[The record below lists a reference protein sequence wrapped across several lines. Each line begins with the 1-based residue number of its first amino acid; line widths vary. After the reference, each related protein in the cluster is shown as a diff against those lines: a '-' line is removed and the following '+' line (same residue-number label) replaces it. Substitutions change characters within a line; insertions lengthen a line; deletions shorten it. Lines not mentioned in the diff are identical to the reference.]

1 VGKLVPID
9 RNYATEQM
17 NLLILGGF
25 RPPEEIE
32 QIIMEECFR
41 PEDVAEGDAIWV
53 GQEVA
58 RAWAAKLEDE
68 RSWLA
73 ETDVDKLDAAFAA
86 LRACR
91 IIALHQAGMERS
103 DGLTEVSHE
112 YDAAGAEASGVVGYC
127 FYHQQDVER
136 AIAGHYLLLAFGDID
151 GDRVKGEEIGRR
163 IAAAIEQSGLRL
175 SWDGTI
181 DRCIGIDLR
190 WQKRYR
196 PPLE

>member
-1 VGKLVPID
+1 VPID
-9 RNYATEQM
+9 RSYATEQM

-32 QIIMEECFR
+32 QIIVEDCFR

-68 RSWLA
+68 KSWPA

-86 LRACR
+86 LRAGG
-91 IIALHQAGMERS
+91 IIALHQAGMEPS
-103 DGLTEVSHE
+103 DGLTEVSEE
-112 YDAAGAEASGVVGYC
+112 YHAAGAEASGVVGYC
-127 FYHQQDVER
+127 FYHQQDVEH
-136 AIAGHYLLLAFGDID
+136 AIEGHCLLIAFGDID
-151 GDRVKGEEIGRR
+151 GDPVRGVEIGRR
-163 IAAAIEQSGLRL
+163 VAEAIAQSGLQP
-175 SWDGTI
+175 SWDGSI

-196 PPLE
+196 PLT